1 MPPEFCF
8 LACVVEIS
16 HAIRKAI
23 GVWMGCAEGNRA
35 DGAFVAV
42 VFPKQP
48 VAHNSVALEAFMECI
63 WAAAAVLLHVATGA
77 SLFKLTLLVRVA
89 YAQLAV
95 RSVRWLSL
103 GRRCLSCWGPLP
115 ASLVTHECTGLG
127 HAFLIGDDA
136 WDCLV
141 LSTNGYG

>member
-1 MPPEFCF
+1 M
-8 LACVVEIS
+8 CVVEVPQP
-16 HAIRKAI
+16 IRKAI
-23 GVWMGCAEGNRA
+23 CVRMGCAERNRA
-35 DGAFVAV
+35 DGASEAI

-89 YAQLAV
+89 YAQLVV
-95 RSVRWLSL
+95 RSARWLSV
-103 GRRCLSCWGPLP
+103 GRRCLSCWEPLP

-127 HAFLIGDDA
+127 HAFLIGDGA